1 MRARRVSAAAITGTL
16 MFLVGAFIFLSPG
29 FDVLRL
35 QRGYGR
41 ELESFLGR
49 DSLALQEDAAPDA
62 AETVPD
68 DDAYRFLLDY
78 NERVIA
84 GTAGVVND
92 PWGIG
97 SDTDVLESVG
107 IRDAVVGV
115 LRVERLNLEVPIFLG
130 ASYDHMER
138 GCAIISGTSAPLG
151 QPTSNVVIAG
161 HRGTLFRDIED
172 IQPGDTLTI
181 ETRWETL
188 SYRAVESRIIS
199 PNDAEAIAIQNG
211 HDIVTVLT
219 CHPYGYSLQ
228 RYLVFF
234 ERVQPGSAGG
244 TGELDGGGFDS
255 LAPFS
260 PVRAISEALAP
271 CDSIQLRAER
281 WLRVA
286 GFALLVL
293 IPTLRLLTVC
303 RPRRHKRVA
312 AHSAER
318 RRQSG

>member
-1 MRARRVSAAAITGTL
+1 MRARRVSATAITGTL

-35 QRGYGR
+35 QQGYDR
-41 ELESFLGR
+41 ELESFLGG
-49 DSLALQEDAAPDA
+49 DDLTLQEDAAPDA
-62 AETVPD
+62 AAAVPD

-78 NERVIA
+78 NGRVIA
-84 GTAGVVND
+84 GTAGAVND

-161 HRGTLFRDIED
+161 HRGMLFRDIED
-172 IQPGDTLTI
+172 IQPGDVLTI
-181 ETRWETL
+181 ETRWDTL
-188 SYRAVESRIIS
+188 SYQAMESRIIS
-199 PNDAEAIAIQNG
+199 PNDAEAIAVQNG
-211 HDIVTVLT
+211 HDIVTILT

-234 ERVQPGSAGG
+234 ERVQPGSEDA
-244 TGELDGGGFDS
+244 TGELGGGRFDS

-260 PVRAISEALAP
+260 PVRAITEALAP
-271 CDSIQLRAER
+271 CDSIQLRVER

-286 GFALLVL
+286 GFGLLVL
-293 IPTLRLLTVC
+293 IPMLHLLTGRRF
-303 RPRRHKRVA
+303 RPQKKA
-312 AHSAER
+312 GAHSAAHR
-318 RRQSG
+318 KQSV